1 MNFLADHMLGKLA
14 RWLRFLGFDTV
25 YPEVLPDDALI
36 ELAKREKRILLT
48 RDKGLA
54 DTKEVQALYIT
65 SEDVNEQI
73 VQVMQEFKL
82 IPNDILSRCSLCNTL
97 LIEVSKED
105 MEGKVPEKVY
115 EMQERFWSCKGC
127 GKYYWPGTHY
137 ENILKKLHMLGL
149 SEG

>member
-25 YPEVLPDDALI
+25 YPDVLPDHELI
-36 ELAKREKRILLT
+36 ELAKKEKRILLT
-48 RDKGLA
+48 RDKSLA
-54 DTKEVQALYIT
+54 NSKEVRALYID
-65 SEDVNEQI
+65 SENVEEQL
-73 VQVMQEFKL
+73 VQVMQEFELKTK
-82 IPNDILSRCSLCNTL
+82 NILSRCSLCNTL

-105 MEGKVPEKVY
+105 VEGKVPEKVY

-127 GKYYWPGTHY
+127 GKYYWPGTHT
-137 ENILKKLHMLGL
+137 ENILKKLRMLGL